1 MKNLNSVNNHNK
13 TENGYAKTSSGSINY
28 QHYDN
33 LARNIRSESVWKLV
47 KNFVTN
53 KKPSSFDETE
63 KCHVMTL
70 NKVKTNQK
78 QFSPLQ
84 EAA

>member
-1 MKNLNSVNNHNK
+1 MKNLNSINK

-33 LARNIRSESVWKLV
+33 RARNIRSESVWKLV
-47 KNFVTN
+47 KNLFTN
-53 KKPSSFDETE
+53 EKPSSFDETE
-63 KCHVMTL
+63 ECHVMTF

-78 QFSPLQ
+78 QFSSLQ

>member
-1 MKNLNSVNNHNK
+1 MNNLNNLNK
-13 TENGYAKTSSGSINY
+13 TDNGYAKTSSGSIDY
-28 QHYDN
+28 QHYDKR
-33 LARNIRSESVWKLV
+33 ARDIRSESVWKLM
-47 KNFVTN
+47 KNFFTN
-53 KKPSSFDETE
+53 QKSSSLDEIE
-63 KCHVMTL
+63 ECHVMTF

>member
-1 MKNLNSVNNHNK
+1 MNNLHKVNNLNK
-13 TENGYAKTSSGSINY
+13 IENGYAKTSSGSINY

-33 LARNIRSESVWKLV
+33 RARSIRSESIWKLV
-47 KNFVTN
+47 KTFFTD
-53 KKPSSFDETE
+53 KQLSSLGETE
-63 KCHVMTL
+63 ECHVMSF
-70 NKVKTNQK
+70 NKTKQK

>member
-1 MKNLNSVNNHNK
+1 MNNLNSLNN
-13 TENGYAKTSSGSINY
+13 TENAYAKTSSGSINY

-33 LARNIRSESVWKLV
+33 RARNIRSESIWKLV
-47 KNFVTN
+47 KNFFTN
-53 KKPSSFDETE
+53 KQPSSLDGTE
-63 KCHVMTL
+63 DCQVMSF
-70 NKVKTNQK
+70 NKAKTNQR

>member
-1 MKNLNSVNNHNK
+1 MNNLNSLNK

-28 QHYDN
+28 QYNDN
-33 LARNIRSESVWKLV
+33 RARNIRSESVWKLV
-47 KNFVTN
+47 KNFFAN
-53 KKPSSFDETE
+53 KQPSFLDGTE
-63 KCHVMTL
+63 ECHVMTF
-70 NKVKTNQK
+70 NKAKTNQK